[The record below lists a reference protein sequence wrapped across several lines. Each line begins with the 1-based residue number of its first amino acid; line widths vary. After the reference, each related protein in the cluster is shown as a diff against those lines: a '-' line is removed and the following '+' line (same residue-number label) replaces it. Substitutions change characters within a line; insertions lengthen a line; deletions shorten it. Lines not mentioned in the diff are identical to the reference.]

1 MGLDAVNVHVQ
12 DGADE
17 LTGETLRESRFHV
30 SEKIKGKDILYP
42 WHVKGLLNQLTGLFT
57 MDCQDKD
64 CRCHLLRQRQ
74 PSHLRASSLPSRPP
88 GDRRSQEFGAGF
100 HSPLDPPGG
109 QRQGFEEDQRRPRSA
124 ATWAF
129 PAFPGARSL
138 FALIPEARSGSRR
151 LLLSP
156 EEAMA
161 KSRGRLYLGMC
172 LAAALASFLGGF
184 MVGWL
189 SKPLKETATS
199 VDTHQNLRWKLVSEM
214 KAENIKS
221 FLRSFTELPHLAGT
235 EQNLLLAKKIQ
246 TQWKKSGLDSAKLV
260 HYDVLLSYPNETNA
274 NYISITDEHGN
285 EIFNTSDHEPPPDG
299 YENVKNIVPPY
310 NAFSPQGTPEG
321 ELVYVN
327 YARTEDF
334 FKLEREMNINC
345 TGKIVIARYGK
356 IFRGNKVKNAMLAR
370 AEGII
375 LYSDPADYSAPG
387 VQPYPKGWN
396 LPGTAAQRGNVLN
409 LNGAGDPLTP
419 GYPAKEYTFRLDV
432 EEGVGI
438 PQIPV
443 HPIGYNDAEILLRYL
458 GGTAPPD
465 ESWKGSLKVNYNIGP
480 GFIGHDSFRKVRM
493 HVHNIN
499 KITRIY
505 NVIGT
510 IRGSVEPDRY
520 VILGGHRD
528 SWVFGG
534 IDPTSGASVL
544 QEVVQSF
551 GKLMSRGW
559 RPRRTIIF
567 ASWDAEEFGLLGST
581 EWAEENVKSLQER
594 SVAYINSDSSIEGN
608 YTLRVDCTPLLYQLV
623 YKLTKEISSPDDGFE
638 NKSLYESWLEKDPSS
653 ENKTLP
659 RINKLGSG
667 SDFEAYFQRLGIAS
681 GRVRYTKN
689 RKTDNYSSYPTY
701 HTIYE
706 TFELVENF
714 YDPTFKKQ
722 LAVAQLRGALV
733 YELADS
739 KIIPFNIQDYAKT
752 LENYATDIYSL
763 SKKYDQQLRDHQ
775 VSFDSL
781 FSAVKNF
788 SKSASDFHRRLSQ
801 VGLNNPTAVRIMNDQ
816 LMFLE
821 RAFIDPLG
829 LPGRPFYRHI
839 IFAPSSH
846 NKYAGQSFPG
856 IFDALFD
863 IENKADPRSAWK
875 EVKKHISIAAFTIQA
890 AAGTLKEVLE

>member
-1 MGLDAVNVHVQ
+1 MHLAAPGMRLV
-12 DGADE
+12 
-17 LTGETLRESRFHV
+17 SRVLQGTSRGVF
-30 SEKIKGKDILYP
+30 SSLPERRLYP
-42 WHVKGLLNQLTGLFT
+42 GSTEWALPASKQNVSSS
-57 MDCQDKD
+57 C
-64 CRCHLLRQRQ
+64 
-74 PSHLRASSLPSRPP
+74 RASSLPSRPP

-100 HSPLDPPGG
+100 HSPLDPPGE
-109 QRQGFEEDQRRPRSA
+109 QRQGFEDGQRRPRSA

-129 PAFPGARSL
+129 PAFPGALSL
-138 FALIPEARSGSRR
+138 FALIPEARSGSRH

-161 KSRGRLYLGMC
+161 KSRGRLHLWVC

-199 VDTHQNLRWKLVSEM
+199 GDTHQNLRWKLVSEM

-285 EIFNTSDHEPPPDG
+285 EIFNTSYHEPPPDG
-299 YENVKNIVPPY
+299 YEDVKNIVPPY

-370 AEGII
+370 AKGII

-493 HVHNIN
+493 RVHNIN

-638 NKSLYESWLEKDPSS
+638 SKSLYESWLEKDPSS

-689 RKTDNYSSYPTY
+689 RKTDNYSSYPMY

-739 KIIPFNIQDYAKT
+739 KIIPFNIQDYAKS
-752 LENYATDIYSL
+752 LENYATGIYSL

-801 VGLNNPTAVRIMNDQ
+801 VDLNNPTAVRIMNDQ

-829 LPGRPFYRHI
+829 LPGRPFYSTAWGI
-839 IFAPSSH
+839 LVPSTRTR
-846 NKYAGQSFPG
+846 G
-856 IFDALFD
+856 
-863 IENKADPRSAWK
+863 
-875 EVKKHISIAAFTIQA
+875 
-890 AAGTLKEVLE
+890 

>member
-1 MGLDAVNVHVQ
+1 
-12 DGADE
+12 
-17 LTGETLRESRFHV
+17 
-30 SEKIKGKDILYP
+30 
-42 WHVKGLLNQLTGLFT
+42 
-57 MDCQDKD
+57 
-64 CRCHLLRQRQ
+64 
-74 PSHLRASSLPSRPP
+74 
-88 GDRRSQEFGAGF
+88 
-100 HSPLDPPGG
+100 
-109 QRQGFEEDQRRPRSA
+109 
-124 ATWAF
+124 
-129 PAFPGARSL
+129 
-138 FALIPEARSGSRR
+138 
-151 LLLSP
+151 
-156 EEAMA
+156 MA
-161 KSRGRLYLGMC
+161 KSRGRPYLWMC

-199 VDTHQNLRWKLVSEM
+199 GDTHQNLRWKLLSEM

-246 TQWKKSGLDSAKLV
+246 TQWQKSGLDSAKLV
-260 HYDVLLSYPNETNA
+260 HYDVLLSYPNETNV

-285 EIFNTSDHEPPPDG
+285 EVFNTSYHEPPPGG

-334 FKLEREMNINC
+334 FKLQREMNINC

-370 AEGII
+370 AKGII

-493 HVHNIN
+493 RIHNIN

-623 YKLTKEISSPDDGFE
+623 YKLTKESGERKGKYKFISSPDDGFE
-638 NKSLYESWLEKDPSS
+638 SKSLYESWLEKDPSF

-689 RKTDNYSSYPTY
+689 RKTDNYSSYPVY
-701 HTIYE
+701 HTIYD

-752 LENYATDIYSL
+752 LENYATGIYSL

-801 VGLNNPTAVRIMNDQ
+801 VDLNNPTAVRIMNDQ

-846 NKYAGQSFPG
+846 NKYAGESFPG
-856 IFDALFD
+856 IFDAIFD

-890 AAGTLKEVLE
+890 AAGTLKELL